1 MGEAGRSEPYAGSS
15 KADLFEMGKAHIARW
30 CELNAVEMPRVN
42 PRRGTPDFGVCAYYR
57 DGEIEIWVQSCAG
70 IGRVGRQ
77 WSYPGYV
84 VDRTPYGVLA
94 HELGHHVD
102 RQHGPAGGV
111 LSHLWRP
118 LDAAPLTSYCPNDNE
133 WFAELFRLFVTD
145 PDLFDRVRP
154 CIAGLFG
161 QEWPARAERRSWSHV
176 LADSARHLAAV
187 ENKIRQAMAQKR
199 PKKGTL
205 FDGRA

>member
-1 MGEAGRSEPYAGSS
+1 MTPRIESS
-15 KADLFEMGKAHIARW
+15 KSDLFEMGQAHIARW

-42 PRRGTPDFGVCAYYR
+42 PRQGTPDFGKCAYYR
-57 DGEIEIWVQSCAG
+57 DGEIEIWVHSCAA

-102 RQHGPAGGV
+102 RQHGANGGFR
-111 LSHLWRP
+111 SHVWRP

-133 WFAELFRLFVTD
+133 WFAELFRLFVTN
-145 PDLFDRVRP
+145 PDLFERVRP
-154 CIAGLFG
+154 GIADLFCK
-161 QEWPARAERRSWSHV
+161 EWPTRAEGRPWGDV
-176 LADSARHLAAV
+176 LADSARHLAAAQ
-187 ENKIRQAMAQKR
+187 NKIHQAMVRKR
-199 PKKGTL
+199 PKNGAL
-205 FDGRA
+205 FDGIG

>member
-1 MGEAGRSEPYAGSS
+1 MTPRVDSS
-15 KADLFEMGKAHIARW
+15 KADLFEMGKAHIAKW
-30 CELNAVEMPRVN
+30 CELNVVEPPRVN
-42 PRRGTPDFGVCAYYR
+42 PRLGTPDFGTCAYYR
-57 DGEIEIWVQSCAG
+57 EGEIEIWVQSCAAV
-70 IGRVGRQ
+70 GRFGRQ

-111 LSHLWRP
+111 RSHLWRP

-145 PDLFDRVRP
+145 PDLFRLVRP
-154 CIAGLFG
+154 SIADLFC
-161 QEWPARAERRSWSHV
+161 QEWPTRAEHRQWNEV
-176 LADSARHLAAV
+176 LANSARHLAAAQ
-187 ENKIRQAMAQKR
+187 NKIRQATAQKR
-199 PKKGTL
+199 PKKGVI
-205 FDGRA
+205 FDAKA

>member
-1 MGEAGRSEPYAGSS
+1 MKALSRPVVTSS
-15 KADLFEMGKAHIARW
+15 KSDLFEMGKAHIARW

-42 PRRGTPDFGVCAYYR
+42 PRRGKPDFGVCAYYR
-57 DGEIEIWVQSCAG
+57 DGGIEIWVQSCAA

-111 LSHLWRP
+111 RSHLWRP
-118 LDAAPLTSYCPNDNE
+118 LDATPLTSYCPNDNE
-133 WFAELFRLFVTD
+133 WFAELFRLFVTN
-145 PDLFDRVRP
+145 PDLFERVRP
-154 CIAGLFG
+154 GIADLFFG
-161 QEWPARAERRSWSHV
+161 EWPHVAERLRWTAV
-176 LADSARHLAAV
+176 LEASPRHLAAA
-187 ENKIRQAMAQKR
+187 ENKIRQATAQKR
-199 PKKGTL
+199 QKGTL